1 MRKMARLK
9 AASIINT
16 IELARELVGEPRFGE
31 MLSALPPTTQAL
43 LGRRILPVEWIE
55 ADHWLPFQQALLFEH
70 FEGDEMPFRE
80 FTRKVCE
87 RDFNTFYKL
96 IIRMIMSPEGLL
108 ERTAKLWAT
117 YSDSGRLEVASRE
130 KLEVGHRVTLKLT
143 GFQSEFSVFGILLHS
158 FVEQLLQMS
167 GARAVEVRRPVN
179 RVVLGEVETE
189 LVAEYG

>member
-1 MRKMARLK
+1 MRRMGRLK

-16 IELARELVGEPRFGE
+16 IELARGLVGEPRFGE
-31 MLSALPPTTQAL
+31 MISTLPPATQAL

-55 ADHWLPFQQALLFEH
+55 ADHWLPFQQAMLYEH

-80 FTRKVCE
+80 FIRKVCE

-96 IIRMIMSPEGLL
+96 IIRMIMSPDGLL
-108 ERTAKLWAT
+108 ERTAKLWST
-117 YSDSGRLEVASRE
+117 YSDSGRLEVAGRE
-130 KLEVGHRVTLKLT
+130 KLEVGQRVTLKLS
-143 GFQSEFSVFGILLHS
+143 GFQSEYSVFGILLHA

-189 LVAEYG
+189 LIAEYG